1 MQETTIKDD
10 RYLKSS
16 AWFTVGLLTIAYMFS
31 FIDRYILGLLIEP
44 IKADLNLSDTQ
55 IGLLLGPA
63 FAFFYATMG
72 LPLGYMAD
80 RIKRISIVSIGIFI
94 WSLATVASGFAQ
106 KFTHLFIARM
116 TVGIGEATLSPC
128 ALSIINDSFPENKRG
143 RPIGFYTMGM
153 SLGPAAAY
161 LAGAAVLTW
170 TKTTDLVALPI
181 VGELAPWQ
189 LAFIVVGVP
198 GLLLALFINMLKE
211 PKRPLDHNPSSN
223 LKEGLSDAL
232 NYFTTRRWVFASF
245 ILPACVMTIIA
256 YSHAWLPAMFERTW
270 GMEASKYAFING
282 ILLLAFGPI
291 SNNGAGWMCDYLA
304 KKGYEDA
311 GLRVLILGVVILL
324 PTAILAPLMPTP
336 TLCLI
341 LYTFNSIGTAFTSS
355 SALITLL
362 KVVPA
367 NLKGISVAFYL
378 MCISLA
384 GLLIGPTAIGLL
396 NDNVFGEA
404 GVRYSMSVVPLI
416 FGLPVLILIPYMRK
430 FYLKEVRE
438 MKAR

>member
-1 MQETTIKDD
+1 
-10 RYLKSS
+10 
-16 AWFTVGLLTIAYMFS
+16 MFS

-44 IKADLNLSDTQ
+44 IKTDLNLSDTQ

-63 FAFFYATMG
+63 FAIFYATMG

-94 WSLATVASGFAQ
+94 WSLATIASGFAQ

-128 ALSIINDSFPENKRG
+128 ALSIISDSFPENKRG

-170 TKTTDLVALPI
+170 TKTADLVALPI

-189 LAFIVVGVP
+189 LAFIAVGVP
-198 GLLLALFINMLKE
+198 GILLALFINMLKE

-223 LKEGLSDAL
+223 LKEGFSDAFK
-232 NYFTTRRWVFASF
+232 YFSTRRWVYASF
-245 ILPACVMTIIA
+245 ILPASVMTIIA
-256 YSHAWLPAMFERTW
+256 YSQAWLPAMFERTW
-270 GMEASKYAFING
+270 GMEASTYAFING
-282 ILLLAFGPI
+282 MLILAFGPI

-311 GLRVLILGVVILL
+311 GLRILILGVVILL
-324 PTAILAPLMPTP
+324 PQHYVLL
-336 TLCLI
+336 
-341 LYTFNSIGTAFTSS
+341 SIRC
-355 SALITLL
+355 ALL
-362 KVVPA
+362 
-367 NLKGISVAFYL
+367 
-378 MCISLA
+378 
-384 GLLIGPTAIGLL
+384 
-396 NDNVFGEA
+396 E
-404 GVRYSMSVVPLI
+404 
-416 FGLPVLILIPYMRK
+416 
-430 FYLKEVRE
+430 
-438 MKAR
+438 